1 MIELELCRTLTFSH
15 HSARKFSH
23 YYALHPNQPR
33 DMSQDE
39 VIISLGRRFRQ
50 DLLWRLRWNV
60 LAPVDNI
67 EIATGPP
74 DQTTDLPL
82 RDHPLASESLADPPL
97 SCIDE
102 ISIGDFTDKLDREM
116 AMPKEWQF
124 QPPATLKINN
134 EDGAPI
140 TLGQF
145 VREVHE
151 YVERNMDGIKKVKAE
166 VYGKPCTDADG
177 KHGGMSTFG
186 RPTTL
191 PDHIGIY
198 FRRVWAF
205 DEGGRV
211 SVNVQLWAEGDLGI
225 TMERFW
231 ATRLRQLPNY
241 EPR

>member
-1 MIELELCRTLTFSH
+1 
-15 HSARKFSH
+15 
-23 YYALHPNQPR
+23 
-33 DMSQDE
+33 MSQDE
-39 VIISLGRRFRQ
+39 VRISLDRRLRR

-60 LAPVDNI
+60 LAPVDDI

-74 DQTTDLPL
+74 DQITDLPL

-102 ISIGDFTDKLDREM
+102 ISIGDFTAKLDREM
-116 AMPKEWQF
+116 AVPKEWQF

-151 YVERNMDGIKKVKAE
+151 YVGCNMDGIKNVKAE
-166 VYGKPCTDADG
+166 MYGEPCTDADG
-177 KHGGMSTFG
+177 NHGRINTFG
-186 RPTTL
+186 RPTIL
-191 PDHIGIY
+191 PDRIGMY
-198 FRRVWAF
+198 FKRVWASNV
-205 DEGGRV
+205 GGRV
-211 SVNVQLWAEGDLGI
+211 SVDVKLWTEGEFGTTL
-225 TMERFW
+225 EQFW
-231 ATRLRQLPNY
+231 ATRLLQLRNY